1 MKFIHIAD
9 VHLGVQPDKGKPWSE
24 KRAREIT
31 QTFDKLLAVTEEMK
45 ADLLLIAGDL
55 FHAPPG
61 VSELMELDDKLSR
74 LTGTKTVMI
83 AGNHDYMGK
92 GSAYDTYRFQSD
104 TVCLPADK
112 LSSVY
117 LEEINICVVGQSY
130 DRQEIPEG
138 IYDEARPVR
147 QDAVNILLAHGG
159 DLSHAPMNRK
169 KILNAGFDYVAL
181 GHIHKPEII
190 ENDKM
195 AYAGSPEPIDHTDI
209 GDRGY
214 IYGEISDAPG
224 SVQEGFG
231 RRSVRIFWKKIN
243 TRNYINLALKMKP
256 EYTNVRVVDKLAAEM
271 ERLGSQNIYRIILR
285 GTKRERMEFDFRGLT
300 ERFCISAVE
309 DRTRGNI
316 DVEAV
321 LAENRDNLI
330 GQFILQLKDK
340 EDAVSRKALEYGLTA
355 LLDSA
360 EHTEA

>member
-24 KRAREIT
+24 QRAREIT
-31 QTFDKLLAVTEEMK
+31 ETFDKLLSITEEK
-45 ADLLLIAGDL
+45 QADLLLIAGDL
-55 FHAPPG
+55 FHAPPAAL
-61 VSELMELDDKLSR
+61 ELAELDDKLSK
-74 LTGTKTVMI
+74 LTRTKTVII

-92 GSAYDTYRFQSD
+92 GSAYATYRFQSD
-104 TVCLPADK
+104 TVCFPADR

-117 LEEINICVVGQSY
+117 FQEMNVCVVGQSY
-130 DRQEIPEG
+130 NRQEVFEG

-147 QDAVNILLAHGG
+147 KDAINILLAHGG
-159 DLSHAPMNRK
+159 DLSHAPINRK
-169 KILNAGFDYVAL
+169 KILDAGFDYIAL

-190 ENDKM
+190 EKDKM

-214 IYGEISDAPG
+214 IYGEISDAPVSG
-224 SVQEGFG
+224 REDFG
-231 RRSVRIFWKKIN
+231 RRSVHIFWKKIN

-271 ERLGSQNIYRIILR
+271 ERLGSRNIYRIILR
-285 GTKRERMEFDFRGLT
+285 GMKREQMEFDFRGLT
-300 ERFCISAVE
+300 DRFCISAIE

-316 DVEAV
+316 DLEAV

-340 EDAVSRKALEYGLTA
+340 EDEVSRKALEYGLAA
-355 LLDSA
+355 LLDSV
-360 EHTEA
+360 ERTES